1 MSNGSHHDLRI
12 TSWKAFLLL
21 TILLSES
28 GVALSQVQTESMTLT
43 INGKTGAVPVVQVSQ
58 RSYVDLEVLARIA
71 NGSLSFQGNQISL
84 TLPCA
89 GASDATSSPEP
100 TTPVGHVALS
110 QNFMIAGIETISEM
124 REWASAMEY
133 AIENSYTV
141 TESWAANNR
150 ASAERSLTLARAA
163 AVTESDR
170 NALQLL
176 TNEFEMVK
184 NWSDKLVQASSNL
197 DTAKYSTSPKTLR
210 NEALSQKIIQCGRF
224 LGTMLGSAE
233 FKDDPSCH

>member
-1 MSNGSHHDLRI
+1 M
-12 TSWKAFLLL
+12 
-21 TILLSES
+21 
-28 GVALSQVQTESMTLT
+28 VLSQAQPESKTLT
-43 INGKTGAVPVVQVSQ
+43 VNGRTGAAQVMQ
-58 RSYVDLEVLARIA
+58 VDHHLYVDVEVLARIV
-71 NGSLSFQGNQISL
+71 NGSLSFRTNQISL
-84 TLPCA
+84 TLPCL
-89 GASDATSSPEP
+89 GAIDATPPPEP
-100 TTPVGHVALS
+100 TSAAGHIGLS

-150 ASAERSLTLARAA
+150 ASAEKSLTLARAA

-176 TNEFEMVK
+176 TNEFEMVR
-184 NWSDKLVQASSNL
+184 NWSDKLVQAARNL
-197 DTAKYSTSPKTLR
+197 DMAKYSTSPKTLR